1 MTFLLKRPTQRRMPG
16 LYTYIFVYTYVF
28 YLFFVKSTVFVY
40 FFFSSLSLLSH
51 ETSEQSDLINES
63 REDTLA
69 EFEPL
74 FLQVSICI
82 RHDKDPMITCPI
94 SQIPTCLIDLVKNNI
109 DAGEDGS
116 KELDMSKLVI
126 YLDLL
131 KITLSKDIPIEFGT
145 RHMDQVIQIEING
158 RSKLRDFTYL
168 SLNKA
173 LPSKK

>member
-1 MTFLLKRPTQRRMPG
+1 MVGKMKIIMTDQDDIEDDT
-16 LYTYIFVYTYVF
+16 
-28 YLFFVKSTVFVY
+28 STKKTTKKDA
-40 FFFSSLSLLSH
+40 SSLSLLSH

-109 DAGEDGS
+109 DAGEGGS

-145 RHMDQVIQIEING
+145 RHMDQVI
-158 RSKLRDFTYL
+158 
-168 SLNKA
+168 
-173 LPSKK
+173 

>member
-1 MTFLLKRPTQRRMPG
+1 MKIIMTDQDEVEDDISTKKTNTKKDARFV
-16 LYTYIFVYTYVF
+16 YIFVYTYF
-28 YLFFVKSTVFVY
+28 TYFSWNQLFLFT
-40 FFFSSLSLLSH
+40 FFSSLSLLSH

-145 RHMDQVIQIEING
+145 RHMDQVI
-158 RSKLRDFTYL
+158 
-168 SLNKA
+168 
-173 LPSKK
+173 

>member
-16 LYTYIFVYTYVF
+16 LYTYFCIRILFIFREINCF
-28 YLFFVKSTVFVY
+28 CLL
-40 FFFSSLSLLSH
+40 FFSSLSLLSH

-109 DAGEDGS
+109 DAGEGGS

-158 RSKLRDFTYL
+158 RSKLRDFTYI

>member
-1 MTFLLKRPTQRRMPG
+1 
-16 LYTYIFVYTYVF
+16 
-28 YLFFVKSTVFVY
+28 
-40 FFFSSLSLLSH
+40 
-51 ETSEQSDLINES
+51 
-63 REDTLA
+63 
-69 EFEPL
+69 
-74 FLQVSICI
+74 
-82 RHDKDPMITCPI
+82 MITCPI

>member
-1 MTFLLKRPTQRRMPG
+1 MKIIMTDQDEVEDD
-16 LYTYIFVYTYVF
+16 I
-28 YLFFVKSTVFVY
+28 STKKTNNTKKDA
-40 FFFSSLSLLSH
+40 SSLSLLSH

-94 SQIPTCLIDLVKNNI
+94 SQLPTCLIDLVKNNI
-109 DAGEDGS
+109 DVEEDEG

-131 KITLSKDIPIEFGT
+131 KITLSKDIPIQFGT
-145 RHMDQVIQIEING
+145 RHMDQV
-158 RSKLRDFTYL
+158 LM
-168 SLNKA
+168 
-173 LPSKK
+173 